1 MDYLSNELTR
11 QAIIKF
17 MDMYH
22 FSFHINDILYIYKG
36 RKINLNETL
45 EENGLEDQSHITII
59 YGVEF

>member
-22 FSFHINDILYIYKG
+22 FSLHINDILYIYKG
-36 RKINLNETL
+36 RKISLDKML
-45 EENGLEDQSHITII
+45 GENGLEDQSHITII
-59 YGVEF
+59 YGVHF